1 MMQNPLLRTF
11 LTGGIIF
18 PVLLMIVSLMFA
30 LLLGALPN
38 SVQFEATSN
47 PAFLQILWQDN
58 PWQTLKLVL
67 VDKPL
72 VVVEHLDRGTGLQVW
87 GMFYY
92 AGTVLVYLLVS
103 AFTALNW
110 RGLIHSTAKQR
121 ILFATGTAAM
131 LLGVTYL
138 RLVECCS
145 SGHGWVLDTWLLAK
159 AYTPDQGM
167 VDWVL
172 VYQSMQPWLPVLQT
186 GMLVGGV
193 AMLYL
198 WYLSTRKTAP
208 RTNLT

>member
-18 PVLLMIVSLMFA
+18 PALLMIVTLMFA
-30 LLLGALPN
+30 LLLGRLPN

-47 PAFLQILWQDN
+47 LAFLQILWQDN
-58 PWQTLKLVL
+58 PWETLKLVL

-103 AFTALNW
+103 AFIALSW
-110 RGLIHSTAKQR
+110 RGLIHSSTKQR
-121 ILFATGTAAM
+121 ILFATGTVS
-131 LLGVTYL
+131 LLIGVTYL
-138 RLVECCS
+138 RRAECCT

-159 AYTPDQGM
+159 VYTPDPGT
-167 VDWVL
+167 VNWVL
-172 VYQSMQPWLPVLQT
+172 VYQFMQPWLPVLQT
-186 GMLVGGV
+186 GLLVGGM
-193 AMLYL
+193 AILYL
-198 WYLSTRKTAP
+198 WYLNARKTAL